1 MVRIGL
7 FSQLTAIRREGMAS
21 SCTRGGSGWILGIIS
36 SQKAVM
42 QWHGLPREVLQ
53 SSSLE
58 ALENS
63 RDVALPQPRHC
74 RAAQELHLL
83 VFPVEKGL
91 TMGCDQLPFAG
102 AAVLPLLE
110 LACNNCSYI

>member
-1 MVRIGL
+1 LEKFLLRKSGDALAWAAQGVVR
-7 FSQLTAIRREGMAS
+7 S
-21 SCTRGGSGWILGIIS
+21 
-36 SQKAVM
+36 
-42 QWHGLPREVLQ
+42 P
-53 SSSLE
+53 SLE
-58 ALENS
+58 VFNNS
-63 RDVALPQPRHC
+63 RDVALSQPRHC